1 MSFSRIQQR
10 IDPSLRREAEQ
21 ILHAQ
26 GIKPSQAIILFYTEI
41 KRSKGLPFT
50 PSSVRPSEIP
60 NARLRRDLTEAGKE
74 EGVCSFKNKK
84 DFLRSLRNLKA

>member
-1 MSFSRIQQR
+1 MSLSRIQQR

-41 KRSKGLPFT
+41 KRSKGLPFA
-50 PSSVRPSEIP
+50 PSPVQPSEIP
-60 NARLRRDLTEAGKE
+60 NKRLQRDLKKTGRGKD
-74 EGVCSFKNKK
+74 VRSFANKK
-84 DFLRSLRNLKA
+84 DFLHSLRTLKS